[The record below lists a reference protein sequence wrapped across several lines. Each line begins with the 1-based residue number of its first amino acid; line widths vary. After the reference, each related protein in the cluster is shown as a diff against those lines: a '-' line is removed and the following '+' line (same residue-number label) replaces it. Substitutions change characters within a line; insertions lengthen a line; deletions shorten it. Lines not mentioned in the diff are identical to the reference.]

1 MPVLTVLG
9 GDEGRSALEGILAL
23 PKQSAG
29 GRAAYPTVF
38 DKAAV
43 LLRSMILN
51 HPFVDGNKR
60 MGIAATLDFLYL
72 NDEIVAATDGE
83 LVQLALRVATGR
95 TRRLDKIARWLEIR
109 SVGLADLEIAIEAA
123 AVEALV
129 SRLPGNAGLSQRPLL
144 DLVVLIL
151 QGDA

>member
-29 GRAAYPTVF
+29 RRAAYPTVF

-72 NDEIVAATDGE
+72 NDEIVGATDDE
-83 LVQLALRVATGR
+83 LVRLALGVATGDL
-95 TRRLDKIARWLEIR
+95 RRLDTLSRWFEDR
-109 SVGLADLEIAIEAA
+109 SVSLSAIE
-123 AVEALV
+123 EAIRIGGVDKLISV
-129 SRLPGNAGLSQRPLL
+129 LPGRASLRQRRLL
-144 DLVVLIL
+144 DFVIHIL
-151 QGDA
+151 GTPP

>member
-9 GDEGRSALEGILAL
+9 GDEGRKALEGILAL

-29 GRAAYPTVF
+29 GRAAYPTIF

-60 MGIAATLDFLYL
+60 MGVAATLDFLYL
-72 NDEIVAATDGE
+72 NDEIVCATDGE
-83 LVQLALRVATGR
+83 LVRLALGLATGHGR
-95 TRRLDKIARWLEIR
+95 GLDALARWFEAR
-109 SVGLADLEIAIEAA
+109 SVSPAAIE
-123 AVEALV
+123 EAIRTGGIAKIV
-129 SRLPGNAGLSQRPLL
+129 GCLPGKASLSQRPLL
-144 DLVVLIL
+144 DFVVHLL
-151 QGDA
+151 SS